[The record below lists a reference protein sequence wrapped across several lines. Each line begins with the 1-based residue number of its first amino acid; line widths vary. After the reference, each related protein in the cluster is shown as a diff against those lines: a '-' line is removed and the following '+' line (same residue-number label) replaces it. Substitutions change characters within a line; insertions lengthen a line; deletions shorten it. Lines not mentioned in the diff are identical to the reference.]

1 MHIMIIPFI
10 IILLCSIVVSFFH
23 GAKVIRQDIYVYFF
37 LLPFLILPNF
47 FITFLMTGGFN
58 AFLGN
63 NYAFIRNPF
72 LGMFGTFGFSVAQN
86 MKDLEHE
93 FFENQVRLNEELES
107 KVKQRTLELTE
118 AKTQI

>member
-1 MHIMIIPFI
+1 
-10 IILLCSIVVSFFH
+10 
-23 GAKVIRQDIYVYFF
+23 
-37 LLPFLILPNF
+37 
-47 FITFLMTGGFN
+47 MTGGFN

-72 LGMFGTFGFSVAQN
+72 LGMFVTFGFSVAQN

-93 FFENQVRLNEELES
+93 FLENQVRLNEELES

-118 AKTQI
+118 ANQLITESINSASLIQNAILPKIERENFGFNEFEYLWEPRDIVGGIFTGWIKR